1 MERVVALDDDPRIL
15 DLLAL
20 QLEPVCAVETFSDA
34 RVGLAS
40 ILAKP
45 PAAVIT
51 DVNMPGV
58 PGTKIIS
65 EIRRAVGARLLPIV
79 VLSAVG
85 EEETILRCFEL
96 GATDYLLKPVPEAEL
111 RAKMAILLRRAEDA
125 AGGNGVD
132 GLVGRTFARHQVI
145 RLLGRGGL
153 GVVYEALA
161 ADGRRVALKVL
172 RPDITDDR
180 SLVRFLREAQMLK
193 SVRHKN
199 VARFY
204 ELGHDSLRYYISM
217 EFVEGEPLNRWFRAR
232 PHLPE
237 VEAVKLVSQVARA
250 LDALLQAGTVHR
262 DLKPANVIIGTDG
275 RVKIVDFSLGRR
287 STDEKIT
294 EHGLVVGTPACMSPE
309 QCVGMG
315 DVDIRSDL
323 YSLGCIFFQLV
334 SGQMP
339 FAAADA
345 PTLMAKH
352 VNDRAPDP
360 RSLNPN
366 VDDETAEI
374 IAKLLRKRPE
384 ERFQTPVELLAAL
397 DPLRRRLR
405 GRSSSGEL
413 DAVVG

>member
-34 RVGLAS
+34 RTGLAA
-40 ILAKP
+40 ILANP

-58 PGTKIIS
+58 PGTRIIS

-125 AGGNGVD
+125 AGGNGVE
-132 GLVGRTFARHQVI
+132 GLVGRTFARHQVL

-199 VARFY
+199 VARF
-204 ELGHDSLRYYISM
+204 
-217 EFVEGEPLNRWFRAR
+217 
-232 PHLPE
+232 
-237 VEAVKLVSQVARA
+237 
-250 LDALLQAGTVHR
+250 
-262 DLKPANVIIGTDG
+262 
-275 RVKIVDFSLGRR
+275 
-287 STDEKIT
+287 
-294 EHGLVVGTPACMSPE
+294 
-309 QCVGMG
+309 
-315 DVDIRSDL
+315 
-323 YSLGCIFFQLV
+323 
-334 SGQMP
+334 
-339 FAAADA
+339 
-345 PTLMAKH
+345 
-352 VNDRAPDP
+352 
-360 RSLNPN
+360 
-366 VDDETAEI
+366 
-374 IAKLLRKRPE
+374 
-384 ERFQTPVELLAAL
+384 
-397 DPLRRRLR
+397 
-405 GRSSSGEL
+405 
-413 DAVVG
+413 